1 MSTPIIVLPAPPD
14 SKTEALE
21 IVVRL
26 MSGEATTSDAR
37 AIGAWRAMDEAHERA
52 FRDAVLL
59 WRGLRAA
66 AAANRATSS

>member
-1 MSTPIIVLPAPPD
+1 MSTSIVLPPGPPD
-14 SKTEALE
+14 PETEALE

-26 MSGEATTSDAR
+26 MSGEATTADAR
-37 AIGAWRAMDEAHERA
+37 AIEAWRAMDAAHERA

-66 AAANRATSS
+66 SCSRAAT